1 MSYSPITKPEITS
14 GTLID
19 NRYIIER
26 LLGQGGLGRTYL
38 AFDSRRFNEPCVLKE
53 FAPVGTGLGGLEK
66 CRDLFRREAKIL
78 HQLEHP
84 QIPRF
89 LACFEGD
96 NRLFLVQ
103 EFVNGKNYSALL
115 GERQQH
121 GLTFAEDE
129 VIKWLK
135 NLLPVLEY
143 VHQHNIIHRDISPD
157 NIMLPQGKDMP
168 VLIDFGVGKQIADI
182 GHASGPEGASFV
194 GKVSLVGKV
203 GYAPREQISLGVCSP
218 SSDLYAL
225 GVTAIVLMTGRE
237 PSTLMNQYSL
247 EWRWR
252 EYTNVSD
259 AFAQVLDKMLADTP
273 RVRYQTAIDI
283 LNSLENLGR
292 SPAFLQTPASSAPT
306 RVFVSSSDR
315 SVTPRPQENSSFP
328 QMKAR
333 SVSSTNRDFYPPNST
348 NQDFYPQNSTNQDFY
363 PPNSTN
369 QDFYPPNSTNQ
380 DLYQRNSTNQDFYP
394 QNPTNQD
401 FYPPNS
407 TNQDL
412 YQRNSTNQDFYPQTP
427 TNQDFY
433 PPNSTNQDFYPQTP
447 TNQRFYPE
455 QEHSSNSYLDANF
468 IQRCQKNLAYHIG
481 PMASLIVEDM
491 LAENQDYS
499 PQQFVELLANEIP
512 DSQAAIEFV
521 RSLFNSNF

>member
-14 GTLID
+14 GTLVD

-103 EFVNGKNYSALL
+103 EFVNGKTYSTLL
-115 GERQQH
+115 AERQRQ
-121 GLTFAEDE
+121 GLTFTENE
-129 VIKWLK
+129 VIEWLK

-157 NIMLPQGKDMP
+157 NIMLPDGKNIP
-168 VLIDFGVGKQIADI
+168 VLIDFGVGKQIAGI
-182 GHASGPEGASFV
+182 GQTLQTERNTFV

-203 GYAPREQISLGVCSP
+203 GYAPREQISLGICSP

-225 GVTAIVLMTGRE
+225 GVTAVVLMTGKE
-237 PSTLMNQYSL
+237 PSSLMNQYSL
-247 EWRWR
+247 EWQWHQ
-252 EYTNVSD
+252 YTNVSD
-259 AFAQVLDKMLADTP
+259 AFARVLDRMLADTP
-273 RVRYQTAIDI
+273 KIRYQTAIET
-283 LNSLENLGR
+283 LASLENLGVENR
-292 SPAFLQTPASSAPT
+292 GVNNLNNPSTLLQNPISGTPPTAFISHPDNSFAGAPKK
-306 RVFVSSSDR
+306 SYL
-315 SVTPRPQENSSFP
+315 PENQS
-328 QMKAR
+328 R
-333 SVSSTNRDFYPPNST
+333 NIYSTNRGFYSATPT
-348 NQDFYPQNSTNQDFY
+348 NQEFNSQYQTNREFYPQNQTNQGFH
-363 PPNSTN
+363 S
-369 QDFYPPNSTNQ
+369 
-380 DLYQRNSTNQDFYP
+380 
-394 QNPTNQD
+394 QNPTNRE
-401 FYPPNS
+401 F
-407 TNQDL
+407 
-412 YQRNSTNQDFYPQTP
+412 R
-427 TNQDFY
+427 
-433 PPNSTNQDFYPQTP
+433 
-447 TNQRFYPE
+447 PE
-455 QEHSSNSYLDANF
+455 QGTGRISYLDANF
-468 IQRCQKNLAYHIG
+468 IQCCQEKLAYHIG
-481 PMASLIVEDM
+481 PMANLIVEDI
-491 LAENQDYS
+491 LIDNPNFS

-521 RSLFNSNF
+521 RNLLK